1 MKSNEDLKKQVD
13 QLDKLNRNG
22 TMTSAS
28 IYGRDPNRTGTALGN
43 HEKSTNSGFLEELS
57 FNHNQETVNLDWQSN
72 SVRVVKSASTNMKE
86 TLFLTSKVTQ

>member
-1 MKSNEDLKKQVD
+1 VKSNEDLKKQVD

-57 FNHNQETVNLDWQSN
+57 FNHNLES
-72 SVRVVKSASTNMKE
+72 
-86 TLFLTSKVTQ
+86 